1 MTLTAGEV
9 AGVDHAY
16 IGQILRRDAG
26 ILVRRRKAGADVHM
40 NDTVIFLGQR
50 LKTLAIGSDGHCSRA
65 AQSAARCNVRNYIL
79 PFLSS
84 QGTNF
89 GSFPQITSFLIVK
102 ARILLYTPL
111 EVKRMTLIE
120 TYLDYLQQL
129 SAGVREAP
137 QGITLTQ
144 TEPLPRAAELQE
156 QIQAMGVPEFVR
168 RCAAQ
173 DGTELPQELFDDF
186 REEDLRAALSALAGA
201 APEEE
206 PDPEA
211 QPPQIDEPDGPR
223 SAYEV
228 LVDCCC
234 LNEDLLYYLI
244 DVLKRGAE
252 EEFQKLAL
260 VTARKAFTQA
270 DFLYW
275 FATKQDRAP
284 QEELICVTI
293 MDACLDR
300 LAQEGQNELIAAL
313 LCGDRK
319 TFELF
324 RCEAPE
330 LLHLPQ
336 ATYEWFEDNYL
347 KGYYSIRYMLK
358 FNKISFPKEAPQ

>member
-1 MTLTAGEV
+1 M
-9 AGVDHAY
+9 
-16 IGQILRRDAG
+16 
-26 ILVRRRKAGADVHM
+26 
-40 NDTVIFLGQR
+40 
-50 LKTLAIGSDGHCSRA
+50 
-65 AQSAARCNVRNYIL
+65 
-79 PFLSS
+79 
-84 QGTNF
+84 
-89 GSFPQITSFLIVK
+89 
-102 ARILLYTPL
+102 
-111 EVKRMTLIE
+111 
-120 TYLDYLQQL
+120 
-129 SAGVREAP
+129 
-137 QGITLTQ
+137 
-144 TEPLPRAAELQE
+144 
-156 QIQAMGVPEFVR
+156 
-168 RCAAQ
+168 
-173 DGTELPQELFDDF
+173 
-186 REEDLRAALSALAGA
+186 
-201 APEEE
+201 
-206 PDPEA
+206 
-211 QPPQIDEPDGPR
+211 
-223 SAYEV
+223 
-228 LVDCCC
+228 DCCC